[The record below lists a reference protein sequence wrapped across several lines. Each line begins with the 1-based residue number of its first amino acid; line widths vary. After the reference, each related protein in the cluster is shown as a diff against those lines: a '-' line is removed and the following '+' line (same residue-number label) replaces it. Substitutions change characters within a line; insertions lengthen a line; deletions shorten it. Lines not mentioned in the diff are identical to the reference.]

1 MILSHRKSVSTS
13 QLNTEL
19 EEETKTNKKKVKGK
33 KIPKKTKKKKIFL
46 NPQELLSKFKQ
57 EKLLKDFWT
66 TTKDEEEFLRT
77 RSSDND

>member
-19 EEETKTNKKKVKGK
+19 EEETKTKQKNVKGK